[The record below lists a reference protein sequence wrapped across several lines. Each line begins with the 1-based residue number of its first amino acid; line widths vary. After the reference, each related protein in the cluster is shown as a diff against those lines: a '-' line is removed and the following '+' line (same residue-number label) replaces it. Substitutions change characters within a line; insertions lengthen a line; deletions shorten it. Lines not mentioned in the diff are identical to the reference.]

1 MPKHTPLLVLGLGLL
16 SGCSL
21 APSYK
26 RPEAPLAPAYPVAAE
41 AKGSTV
47 AAELDWKRF
56 YSEPRLAAL
65 IGLALENNR
74 DLRVAVLNV
83 ERVRALY
90 RIQRTALIPSLDATA
105 AGSRSRSP
113 GDLNSTGQSRLS
125 DAYSAGLQVP
135 SYEVDLFGRVTS
147 LRDQVLEQY
156 LATDDVRLATRISV
170 VSAVARQYYTLLAAD
185 EQLAI
190 ARESFRA
197 ADESCEINRRSFEA
211 GVNSEIDL
219 RSSEAQREAY
229 RASAATLEY
238 QRTKAENA
246 LVLLLGCP
254 LPAGLPASGSLEHQ
268 ELLEELPAGL
278 PSELLTRR
286 PDVRAAEHTLRSANA
301 NIGVARAAFFPAIK
315 LTAGMGT
322 ASADLNRLFDAGQ
335 QTWSFAPTITLPL
348 FASGKNRATLDVAK
362 LQKLIEVEN
371 YEKAV
376 QAAFRDVA
384 DGLAVRAG
392 INTVVAAQ
400 KARVEAAQKRYDL
413 TDQRYRAGVTSY
425 LNLLLAQQDLY
436 AARQSYV
443 DARLSRLL
451 NLSTLYAA
459 LGGGWQ

>member
-16 SGCSL
+16 SGCSM
-21 APSYK
+21 APGYK
-26 RPEAPLAPAYPVAAE
+26 RPETPLAQAYPLAAE
-41 AKGSTV
+41 SKAM
-47 AAELDWKRF
+47 AASELSWKE
-56 YSEPRLAAL
+56 YYKEPRLAAL
-65 IGLALENNR
+65 IMVALENNR
-74 DLRVAVLNV
+74 DVRVAALSV

-105 AGSRSRSP
+105 GGSRSRTP
-113 GDLNSTGQSRLS
+113 GDLNTTGQSRLS
-125 DAYSAGLQVP
+125 DTNSAALQIP
-135 SYEVDLFGRVTS
+135 SYELDFFGRVAS

-156 LATDDVRLATRISV
+156 LATEDARLTARMTV
-170 VSAVARQYYTLLAAD
+170 VSAVARQYYTLLATE

-190 ARESFRA
+190 ARESLRA
-197 ADESCEINRRSFEA
+197 ADESCDLNRRTFEA

-246 LVLLLGCP
+246 LVLLLGRP
-254 LPAGLPASGSLEHQ
+254 LPAGLPAAGSLEQ
-268 ELLEELPAGL
+268 QDLLEDLPAGL

-286 PDVRAAEHTLRSANA
+286 PDVRAAEHTLKAANA
-301 NIGVARAAFFPAIK
+301 NIGVARAAFFPTIK
-315 LTAGMGT
+315 LTAAMGT
-322 ASADLNRLFDAGQ
+322 ASTELNRLFDAGQ
-335 QTWSFAPTITLPL
+335 QTWSFAPSVTLPL
-348 FASGKNRATLDVAK
+348 FAAGKNRATLDVAK

-371 YEKAV
+371 YQKAI
-376 QAAFRDVA
+376 QSAFRDVA

-392 INTVVAAQ
+392 IDTVVQAQ

-413 TDQRYRAGVTSY
+413 TDQRYRAGVSSY

-443 DARLSRLL
+443 DARLARLL